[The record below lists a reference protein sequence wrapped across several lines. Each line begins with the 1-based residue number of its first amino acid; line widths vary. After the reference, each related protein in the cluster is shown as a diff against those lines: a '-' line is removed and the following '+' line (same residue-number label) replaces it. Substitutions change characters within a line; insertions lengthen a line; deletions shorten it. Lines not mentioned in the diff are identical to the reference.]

1 MYCDDKEVPFAL
13 CLQCQT
19 VVTFKKSDGTAG
31 LRRHNCKSATPTPQ
45 RQLSMVKF
53 LGQKQLPS
61 SALQQISDQAVK
73 FVAKDIRPFSV
84 TSGDGFL
91 SFAQTLIDIG
101 ATHGKFDI
109 REVLKHRTTL

>member
-1 MYCDDKEVPFAL
+1 
-13 CLQCQT
+13 
-19 VVTFKKSDGTAG
+19 
-31 LRRHNCKSATPTPQ
+31 
-45 RQLSMVKF
+45 MVKF